1 MNTDIITNIKA
12 RRKELYINQKEF
24 GKLIGLTQRTV
35 SRYEDISY
43 YDDLSPQKIKRL
55 TDICEYLNI
64 PFKYDGPLKSRSKR
78 NPPTIF
84 GEKVEDVT
92 SILFFG
98 VWITSDSR
106 NSLEF
111 FHDPFDK
118 KYYFSFWLNDNNRI
132 GDAERITGEISAI
145 QAVAAS

>member
-1 MNTDIITNIKA
+1 MYTDIIANIKA
-12 RRKELYINQKEF
+12 RRKELCINQKEF
-24 GKLIGLTQRTV
+24 GKLIGLTQKTV
-35 SRYEDISY
+35 GRYENILY
-43 YDDLSPQKIKRL
+43 YNDMSPQKMKRL
-55 TDICEYLNI
+55 TYICKYLNI
-64 PFKYDGPLKSRSKR
+64 PFKYDGPS
-78 NPPTIF
+78 TIF